1 MFLNFLERLDW
12 PDWRTLKVYLAH
24 LISKLFIEALNCLDG
39 GIMQET
45 SIVVAI
51 VILTFIQNNLPEFFG
66 IDLLLWMLLG
76 VLIFATQYLGIG
88 AVYCNI
94 KDNEK
99 RLNAENNL

>member
-1 MFLNFLERLDW
+1 MARLADTKSLFSAFNFKAIYRSIELFG
-12 PDWRTLKVYLAH
+12 WRHYARDL
-24 LISKLFIEALNCLDG
+24 
-39 GIMQET
+39 T